1 MKIKTCA
8 QTISMMLISAQR
20 HIILIF
26 KKPCKKYIT
35 ASSLKNRL
43 LMIIHPSARPQYLI
57 VSTIFPFLFKMNMD
71 AHNSILS
78 S

>member
-1 MKIKTCA
+1 
-8 QTISMMLISAQR
+8 
-20 HIILIF
+20 
-26 KKPCKKYIT
+26 
-35 ASSLKNRL
+35 
-43 LMIIHPSARPQYLI
+43 MIIHPSARPQYLI